1 MDNNVPNDLVCGFA
15 HELVNLE
22 DTEEHD
28 VAPSPNKQVFPF
40 AGNSSQV
47 SKTPPTSRLIA
58 YKKSRVDGKPNK
70 RHKRLNDE
78 SIELAKALFK
88 FAKSSTKIEVMKF
101 EIQKEIALKTME
113 SQLAMVW
120 MFVEIMRSN
129 GNESGEGG
137 GSDGSGSKD

>member
-22 DTEEHD
+22 DTEEHG
-28 VAPSPNKQVFPF
+28 VQTSPNEQVFPF
-40 AGNSSQV
+40 VGNSSQV
-47 SKTPPTSRLIA
+47 SKTPPMSSLIA
-58 YKKSRVDGKPNK
+58 CKKSRVDGKPNK
-70 RHKRLNDE
+70 RCKRLNDE

-129 GNESGEGG
+129 GNGSGGGG
-137 GSDGSGSKD
+137 GSDGSGNKD